1 MMFVFTFGNGD
12 GLFALIRQV
21 LCRAYTAVFM
31 EMVDT
36 KGVRQAFEVARDYE
50 LRA

>member
-1 MMFVFTFGNGD
+1 MGTIYLPV
-12 GLFALIRQV
+12 IRQV
-21 LCRAYTAVFM
+21 LCRIYTAVFV

-50 LRA
+50 LMA